1 MKTLDSIREEVAQR
15 EGYDTWDDLFMDA
28 MTGSIT
34 SNVFDVVITDIATM
48 YAEEAL
54 EEACD
59 RATILETTAYS
70 ESKKIDCKSHKQI
83 VNSTQGIV
91 KTLRVDKGA
100 FLSVKNQLK

>member
-48 YAEEAL
+48 YAEEAI
-54 EEACD
+54 EECAD
-59 RATILETTAYS
+59 VAYQL
-70 ESKKIDCKSHKQI
+70 IDHNHSAPMVENRIQEI
-83 VNSTQGIV
+83 
-91 KTLRVDKGA
+91 
-100 FLSVKNQLK
+100 KNQLK